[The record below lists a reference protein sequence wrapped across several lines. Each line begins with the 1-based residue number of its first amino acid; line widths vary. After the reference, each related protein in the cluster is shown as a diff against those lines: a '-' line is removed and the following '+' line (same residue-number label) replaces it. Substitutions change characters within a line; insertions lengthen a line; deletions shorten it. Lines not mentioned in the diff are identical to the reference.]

1 MLSVGIVGLPNVGKS
16 TLFNALS
23 QAGAEVSNYPFTT
36 IEPNVGVVEVPDPR
50 LDALAARLEPGK
62 VTPCAIRFVDIAG
75 LVEGAS
81 RGEGLGN
88 QFLGEIRAVDAVAH
102 VLRCFADPD
111 VAHVFAEPDPVRDAG
126 VVETE
131 LVLADL
137 ELVERLVER
146 REREWRTR
154 PQEHAAERERLERWR
169 ASLEQG
175 RPLRSLG
182 MAEPSALKGLGLLT
196 GKPVLWVLNVAEP
209 ADDAAEVAT
218 RLSALDPGSRAV
230 AVAAALEWE
239 VLQLEPEE
247 RAEFRAELGL
257 AGSGLERVVRAAF
270 GLLGLVTFYT
280 VVKGK
285 LQAWAIPAGTLA
297 PQAAGRVHSDMEAG
311 FVRAR
316 VAAADDLL
324 ELGSAAAVRDAGRL
338 RTEGREY
345 PVRDGDVIE
354 FLFSA

>member
-1 MLSVGIVGLPNVGKS
+1 M
-16 TLFNALS
+16 
-23 QAGAEVSNYPFTT
+23 
-36 IEPNVGVVEVPDPR
+36 
-50 LDALAARLEPGK
+50 
-62 VTPCAIRFVDIAG
+62 
-75 LVEGAS
+75 
-81 RGEGLGN
+81 
-88 QFLGEIRAVDAVAH
+88 DAVAH